1 MASRPRTPKPKTPA
15 EVPAVPEAAMAIT
28 LPSDV
33 AEKLEQIERAAQE
46 DRATPPAVAE
56 GIVSEEWIA
65 SRVAAITAPP
75 APASDDPLP
84 PPSWT
89 VIVTGPKAG
98 RRRAGR
104 AFGPE
109 PVPINSMDLTE
120 DEIAALQ
127 ADPALTVEIIDAP
140 Y

>member
-1 MASRPRTPKPKTPA
+1 MASRPRTPKPKTTA

-33 AEKLEQIERAAQE
+33 SEKLEQIERAAQE
-46 DRATPPAVAE
+46 ERATPVAE
-56 GIVSEEWIA
+56 DKVIS
-65 SRVAAITAPP
+65 
-75 APASDDPLP
+75 P
-84 PPSWT
+84 PPEPDFT
-89 VIVTGPKAG
+89 VVVTGPKAG

-104 AFGPE
+104 AFGLE
-109 PVPINSMDLTE
+109 PVSINAMDLTE

-127 ADPALTVEIIDAP
+127 ADPLLTVEIIDAP

>member
-1 MASRPRTPKPKTPA
+1 MASRPRTPKPKTTA
-15 EVPAVPEAAMAIT
+15 EVPAVPEAA
-28 LPSDV
+28 
-33 AEKLEQIERAAQE
+33 QE
-46 DRATPPAVAE
+46 ERATPVAVAE

-65 SRVAAITAPP
+65 SRVAAVNAPP
-75 APASDDPLP
+75 AGASDAALP

-89 VIVTGPKAG
+89 LIVTGPKAG

-104 AFGPE
+104 AFGLE
-109 PVPINSMDLTE
+109 PVSINAMDLTE

-127 ADPALTVEIIDAP
+127 ADPLLTVEIIDAP